1 MRYEGQIYRP
11 PCEAHSLIV
20 QVTIGCPWN
29 RCTFCGMYK
38 DRRFRTRPIDD
49 VLDDLRAARHSYRH
63 VPSIFLADG
72 NTIAL
77 PTRELRMLL
86 EEAYRLFPELEHVGT
101 YGGARYLAQDLTPPA
116 GDEPPESRGTA
127 SSAAGEEPTGADTEP
142 PGDPEAATSWVADDP
157 GSVQR
162 GIHAG
167 KTVGE
172 LVQLREAGLSVV
184 YLGLESGD
192 EEVLR
197 RVKKGVT
204 PTEMVAAG
212 RKLKEAGFPVSLYVL
227 VGLGGRDRYREHALG
242 TAAVI
247 NAIAP
252 DIVRPRTLY
261 IQEDTP
267 LWHQRR
273 RGEFVEAGP
282 REALLETRLLLE
294 NITVPVTLVSDH
306 ITNYLPL
313 HGRLPHQRDQL
324 IAAIDRTLAESD
336 LGSLR
341 PAHFEHL

>member
-11 PCEAHSLIV
+11 PCEAHSLII

-29 RCTFCGMYK
+29 RCTFCAMYK
-38 DRRFRTRPIDD
+38 DRRFRTRPIGD
-49 VLDDLRAARHSYRH
+49 VLDDVREARRVHRH
-63 VPSIFLADG
+63 VPAMFLADG

-77 PTRELRMLL
+77 PTDELRTLL
-86 EEAYRLFPELEHVGT
+86 EEAHRLFPELEHVGT
-101 YGGARYLAQDLTPPA
+101 YGGARYLAQDPTPAAPATPAVDREPSTTGRTTLPKVA
-116 GDEPPESRGTA
+116 GD
-127 SSAAGEEPTGADTEP
+127 
-142 PGDPEAATSWVADDP
+142 PGPDR
-157 GSVQR
+157 R
-162 GIHAG
+162 GIREG
-167 KTVGE
+167 KTVAE
-172 LVQLREAGLSVV
+172 LKELREAGLSVV

-204 PTEMVAAG
+204 PDEMVAAG

-227 VGLGGRDRYREHALG
+227 IGLGGRDRYREHALG
-242 TAAVI
+242 TAAVV
-247 NAIAP
+247 NAIEP

-313 HGRLPHQRDQL
+313 HGALPRQRDQL

-336 LGSLR
+336 LGALR

>member
-11 PCEAHSLIV
+11 PCEAHSLII
-20 QVTIGCPWN
+20 QATIGCPWN
-29 RCTFCGMYK
+29 RCTFCAMYK

-49 VLDDLRAARHSYRH
+49 VLDDLRAARHAYRH
-63 VPSIFLADG
+63 VPAIFLADG

-77 PTRELRMLL
+77 PTRELRTLL
-86 EEAYRLFPELEHVGT
+86 EEAYRLFPELEHVGA
-101 YGGARYLAQDLTPPA
+101 YGGARYLAQDPGSAATT
-116 GDEPPESRGTA
+116 EPPESRGTA
-127 SSAAGEEPTGADTEP
+127 ASEAAGN
-142 PGDPEAATSWVADDP
+142 PGPA
-157 GSVQR
+157 QR
-162 GIHAG
+162 SIHAG

-172 LVQLREAGLSVV
+172 LVELREAGLSVV

-197 RVKKGVT
+197 RVKKGVS
-204 PTEMVAAG
+204 PADMVAAG
-212 RKLKEAGFPVSLYVL
+212 RKLKDAGFPVSLYVL
-227 VGLGGRDRYREHALG
+227 IGLGGRDRYRDHALG

-247 NAIAP
+247 NAIEP